1 MQRATDYDDRVC
13 SAEDPPASQ
22 PGEKPA
28 IVGNEEIEA
37 IRDALLHATRKESSL
52 GDPAQKLRDEG
63 FAINEQPARFRFLSG
78 FLFDFVELR
87 RMFKPPKRFALEIHR
102 ALGRLL
108 N

>member
-1 MQRATDYDDRVC
+1 MRSFTRRARKAHSAMRRRNSAMRV
-13 SAEDPPASQ
+13 S
-22 PGEKPA
+22 
-28 IVGNEEIEA
+28 
-37 IRDALLHATRKESSL
+37 
-52 GDPAQKLRDEG
+52 
-63 FAINEQPARFRFLSG
+63 AINEQPARFRFLSG